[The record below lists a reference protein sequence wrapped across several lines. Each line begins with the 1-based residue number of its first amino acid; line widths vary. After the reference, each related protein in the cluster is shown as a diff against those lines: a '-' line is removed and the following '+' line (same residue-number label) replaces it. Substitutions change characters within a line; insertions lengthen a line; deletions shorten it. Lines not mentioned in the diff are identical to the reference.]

1 MKVKRIY
8 AVNFRNYKEC
18 CLKLLQWSISFM
30 GKMLRKNKSFR
41 SDVLCCLWNVTSYCP
56 EDDMQRLDTNQL
68 AVGIN
73 FEDLHGVNDVKIKRQ
88 QLDGKNKKELFLN
101 DVKVRPKE
109 HYGTLNMVMFSPED
123 LQLIKGEPALR
134 RRFLICRSHRLIKL
148 IMIC

>member
-1 MKVKRIY
+1 MQL
-8 AVNFRNYKEC
+8 NFRNYKEC
-18 CLKLLQWSISFM
+18 CFGNYFNGQYLLWAKCS
-30 GKMLRKNKSFR
+30 GKTNLLEAMFYAAFGMSHR
-41 SDVLCCLWNVTSYCP
+41 TAQ

-134 RRFLICRSHRLIKL
+134 RRFF
-148 IMIC
+148 

>member
-18 CLKLLQWSISFM
+18 CLEITSMVNIFYGQNAQGKTNLLEAMFYAAFGMSHRTAQ
-30 GKMLRKNKSFR
+30 
-41 SDVLCCLWNVTSYCP
+41 

-88 QLDGKNKKELFLN
+88 HLDGKNKKELFLN

-134 RRFLICRSHRLIKL
+134 RRSHRLIKL